1 MIYVHMRC
9 FLVLFVVYSFS
20 RTVQTAW
27 SPGSFRSAEA
37 DHVSAALLNVMLLQ
51 APSLLGQAY
60 HLDPSD
66 YFTGA
71 LHRPRLEIIH
81 PENGQVLDNGNLAIE
96 IKLDGYDLPSHFHD
110 SRVCVGLSSGSWVA
124 EQCFDQSL
132 DLVFHVN
139 GLTAGLQYA
148 LRIVFYERGNAIAV
162 SVRNFRV
169 GGIKGLLN
177 SNPEE
182 AVSIL
187 TAVQVG
193 DCDSSLSVELLVP
206 TSLYTSLTYLFL
218 LPRIANTPLS
228 YIHLILILSHTVR
241 RWSFPTYRVAL
252 FVPTAYLLTH
262 SHISPSNSLT
272 HCAQVAVH
280 YQASGM
286 ETQAEHIYRSILS
299 EYPAYPD
306 ALHLLGNQQ

>member
-1 MIYVHMRC
+1 MTVSLTVSAKKKM
-9 FLVLFVVYSFS
+9 LFAQMWRFFFVFEVYCCSWRS
-20 RTVQTAW
+20 VQCW

-51 APSLLGQAY
+51 APSLLGTAY

-66 YFTGA
+66 FFTGA

-81 PENGQVLDNGNLAIE
+81 PENGQVLDNGALAIE

-187 TAVQVG
+187 TAVQV
-193 DCDSSLSVELLVP
+193 SK
-206 TSLYTSLTYLFL
+206 
-218 LPRIANTPLS
+218 
-228 YIHLILILSHTVR
+228 
-241 RWSFPTYRVAL
+241 
-252 FVPTAYLLTH
+252 
-262 SHISPSNSLT
+262 
-272 HCAQVAVH
+272 
-280 YQASGM
+280 
-286 ETQAEHIYRSILS
+286 
-299 EYPAYPD
+299 
-306 ALHLLGNQQ
+306 

>member
-1 MIYVHMRC
+1 MHRKQCGNEEMAENGEGTILFSRVVTLFFIFLPQRFSAAVQFPTFITISAVLGTFPLTFMMMRSVLTASLTIFVKIFMSFVQMRC
-9 FLVLFVVYSFS
+9 FLALFVVYCSWMS
-20 RTVQTAW
+20 VHSAW

-51 APSLLGQAY
+51 APSLLGHAY

-81 PENGQVLDNGNLAIE
+81 PENGQVLDNGALAIE

-187 TAVQVG
+187 TAVQV
-193 DCDSSLSVELLVP
+193 
-206 TSLYTSLTYLFL
+206 T
-218 LPRIANTPLS
+218 
-228 YIHLILILSHTVR
+228 
-241 RWSFPTYRVAL
+241 
-252 FVPTAYLLTH
+252 
-262 SHISPSNSLT
+262 
-272 HCAQVAVH
+272 
-280 YQASGM
+280 
-286 ETQAEHIYRSILS
+286 
-299 EYPAYPD
+299 
-306 ALHLLGNQQ
+306 